1 MDFQALYAQK
11 LCSPEEAVRIVKD
24 GDWVDYSETCSYP
37 QSLDAALAARSG
49 ELHDVKIR
57 SAISMVPIATV
68 ENDPGGSFTFN
79 LWHCSALDRRY
90 VDQGRAFHMPML
102 FRHNGAYYRKGYAP
116 VNVAMVTVAPM
127 DENGNFSF
135 GLTNCTQQEVLDAA
149 EHIVVE
155 VNPTMPTVAGT
166 ANDHISICDV
176 DAVVECD
183 LPVPTVKSPAAT
195 DTDRRIAS
203 FIFPYI
209 TSGCT
214 LQLGIGGI
222 PNSIGSMIAES
233 DVKDLGMHTELMSDG
248 YLDLYLAGKI
258 TNAKKKLNRGK
269 GIFSIC
275 NGSRALYDFLDHNN
289 AILSAPMSYVN
300 SPAVIRELDDF
311 ISINGCL
318 AVDLFGQVSS
328 ESAGLR
334 QISGTGGQ
342 VDFVTGAMEAEH
354 GRAFLAMHSTF
365 TDKAGSLHS
374 NIIPHFTGGDI
385 ITTPR
390 TQAPNIVT
398 EYGIASLPGKAT
410 WQRAEA
416 LINIAHP
423 DFREELIRAAETQKI
438 WRQSNK
444 R

>member
-1 MDFQALYAQK
+1 MDFHSLYAQK

-37 QSLDAALAARSG
+37 QALDAALAARSG
-49 ELHDVKIR
+49 VLHDVKIR

-90 VDQGRAFHMPML
+90 VDQGRAYHMPML
-102 FRHNGAYYRKGYAP
+102 FRHNGTYYRKGYAP

-166 ANDHISICDV
+166 ANDHINIRDV

-183 LPVPTVKSPAAT
+183 LPIPTVKSPAAT

-209 TSGCT
+209 TSGST

-248 YLDLYLAGKI
+248 YLDLYRAGKI
-258 TNAKKKLNRGK
+258 TNTKKKLNRGK

-275 NGSRALYDFLDHNN
+275 NGSRELYDFLDHNN

-365 TDKAGSLHS
+365 TDKAGNLHS